1 MTKPWRNITT
11 IWSDKK
17 NCVFVFISV
26 NLTGDS
32 TIVADIYFLAN
43 GLLQLS
49 FGDIAMPIIGLLA
62 LISLWEGGR
71 QSKLSKQKREMQK
84 MKAQDSK
91 HHD

>member
-32 TIVADIYFLAN
+32 TKYMQAGPSVNRWEACFLFYITYCICISN
-43 GLLQLS
+43 RLDGNDLIIIINNKLFILNYLL
-49 FGDIAMPIIGLLA
+49 
-62 LISLWEGGR
+62 LIFYV
-71 QSKLSKQKREMQK
+71 KFI
-84 MKAQDSK
+84 
-91 HHD
+91 

>member
-32 TIVADIYFLAN
+32 TVGKWGCFSYELRFNRRWHSLVKARREEPA
-43 GLLQLS
+43 GS
-49 FGDIAMPIIGLLA
+49 W
-62 LISLWEGGR
+62 LISASAFLV
-71 QSKLSKQKREMQK
+71 
-84 MKAQDSK
+84 KAVAS
-91 HHD
+91 

>member
-32 TIVADIYFLAN
+32 TPFRVTVLVGKRK
-43 GLLQLS
+43 GLNFRRLCKRFPKDVYQV
-49 FGDIAMPIIGLLA
+49 LLMVML
-62 LISLWEGGR
+62 LIQML
-71 QSKLSKQKREMQK
+71 
-84 MKAQDSK
+84 
-91 HHD
+91 

>member
-32 TIVADIYFLAN
+32 TGCLIAASCDNSAAFDDSHY
-43 GLLQLS
+43 LLCL
-49 FGDIAMPIIGLLA
+49 GNNYLHNVLTPV
-62 LISLWEGGR
+62 
-71 QSKLSKQKREMQK
+71 K
-84 MKAQDSK
+84 
-91 HHD
+91 